1 MTFSLERKSI
11 RKCAARGRL
20 KETHTLGKPLMC
32 TRIIVISSVRF
43 SCSNHILYDSPAMA
57 AHASWG
63 SVYLAT
69 YIKKE
74 TKKIVK
80 GTNGKTESKGKP
92 ETI

>member
-1 MTFSLERKSI
+1 
-11 RKCAARGRL
+11 
-20 KETHTLGKPLMC
+20 MC

-74 TKKIVK
+74 TNKFVK
-80 GTNGKTESKGKP
+80 GTNGKTESTGKP
-92 ETI
+92 ETK